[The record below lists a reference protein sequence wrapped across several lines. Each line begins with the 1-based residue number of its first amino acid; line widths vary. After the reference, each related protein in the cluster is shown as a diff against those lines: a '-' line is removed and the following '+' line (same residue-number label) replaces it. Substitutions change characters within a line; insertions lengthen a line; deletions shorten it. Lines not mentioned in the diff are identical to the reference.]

1 MAARLPPLNAL
12 KAFEVAGRHE
22 SFSQAAKELGVS
34 HSAISRHVR
43 GLEHQLGVALFRDL
57 PRGVELTS
65 EGRTYLAQAGA
76 GLELIA
82 QATEDLVGPVRGRL
96 IVSCEPRF
104 ARSVLVPLMPE
115 FQTLHPEVEIRLE
128 ASRALVD
135 VEHYEADIALRFAK
149 RGQLDVPSDLVSDLP
164 MFVYAA
170 PTLRPEGWTDVLQLL
185 DYTRFRDRNT
195 DVWRLW
201 AETQGLDG
209 GAWSQTGWRMQ
220 AELAYE
226 AALCGQG
233 VYLGASD
240 CAQRDEAA
248 GRLVR
253 CFEYPLNDGAMRL
266 ILGSQAGR
274 KKAARLFRRW
284 LLEATQDLRLS
295 NSKREHQPIG

>member
-57 PRGVELTS
+57 PRGVELTAA
-65 EGRTYLAQAGA
+65 GRVYLAKASA

-82 QATEDLVGPVRGRL
+82 QATEELAGPVRGR
-96 IVSCEPRF
+96 IVVNCEPRF
-104 ARSVLVPLMPE
+104 ARSVLVPLMSE
-115 FQTLHPEVEIRLE
+115 FHARHPEVDVRLE
-128 ASRALVD
+128 SSRTLVD
-135 VEHYEADIALRFAK
+135 VEHYEADIALRFAN
-149 RGQLDVPSDLVSDLP
+149 RGQLDVPSDLVSNLP
-164 MFVYAA
+164 MYVYAA
-170 PTLRPEGWTDVLQLL
+170 PSLRPEGWGEVSQLL
-185 DYTRFRDRNT
+185 EYRRFRDRNA

-201 AETQGLDG
+201 AEGQGLDG
-209 GAWSQTGWRMQ
+209 ALWSLTGWRMQ

-233 VYLGASD
+233 VYLGGSD
-240 CAQRDEAA
+240 CAQRDVAA

-253 CFEYPLNDGAMRL
+253 CFDHALYDGAICL
-266 ILGSQAGR
+266 IMGSQAER
-274 KKAARLFRRW
+274 KKAARLFRAW
-284 LLEATQDLRLS
+284 LLKATQELRVDVA
-295 NSKREHQPIG
+295 